1 MPKTAGFVGSLGGA
15 QLPWRGRRS
24 STCSEAREP
33 TRFTRPVTPT
43 HGTTLSNVEG
53 EWFGHETSFSGVSG
67 ERLTIPE
74 YYVPDEFR
82 NWDAKIYGFDCVT
95 SVKEVEGNSLRVKLT
110 RAMPTVGCEAD
121 AVVPEVFEETL
132 PLSQDDGFVG
142 FENGSF
148 SRGPPKYASSS
159 TWEHCMCYGKKRVR
173 VLFPELDGRQK
184 TRLFTEAW
192 DGDYCNGALLSGC
205 GSKISRIEGNGE
217 MDASV
222 QLEGKW
228 SRRGYTWRKSD
239 GTCQVSSV
247 IESRNRFVKR
257 FLPGGVTID
266 KVVDENGRIVLET
279 SWNVS
284 ELTRIVLLRT
294 YSETQELEEV
304 SNYVDERC

>member
-1 MPKTAGFVGSLGGA
+1 MKTAGFVCFPGGG
-15 QLPWRGRRS
+15 QMLRTGRMS
-24 STCSEAREP
+24 SKCSAGLEP
-33 TRFTRPVTPT
+33 TSFASPHTPT
-43 HGTTLSNVEG
+43 QGTTLLNLEG
-53 EWFGHETSFSGVSG
+53 EWFGHETCFSGVSG

-95 SVKEVEGNSLRVKLT
+95 SVKVEENNLRVKLT

-121 AVVPEVFEETL
+121 AVVPEIFEETL
-132 PLSQDDGFVG
+132 SLSQDDGFIG

-148 SRGPPKYASSS
+148 SRGPPKYSSRS
-159 TWEHCMCYGKKRVR
+159 TWEHWMCYGKKRVR

-192 DGDYCNGALLSGC
+192 DGDYCDGALLPGC

-217 MDASV
+217 MDASM

-228 SRRGYTWRKSD
+228 SRRGYTWRKYD
-239 GTCQVSSV
+239 GTRQVSSV
-247 IESRNRFVKR
+247 IEARDRVVKR
-257 FLPGGVTID
+257 LLPGSIAID

-284 ELTRIVLLRT
+284 ELTRTVLSRT
-294 YSETQELEEV
+294 YSETEELEEV
-304 SNYVDERC
+304 SNFVDERC